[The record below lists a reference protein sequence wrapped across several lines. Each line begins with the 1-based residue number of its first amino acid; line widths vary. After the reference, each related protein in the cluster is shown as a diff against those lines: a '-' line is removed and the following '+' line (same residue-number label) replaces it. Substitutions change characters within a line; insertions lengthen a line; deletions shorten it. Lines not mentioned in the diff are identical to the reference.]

1 MAQPIS
7 IGDDAPNF
15 DLSSTENAVLM
26 LKDEL
31 ARTAVLLYFFSDV
44 GETGSDRVRRDLE
57 ALERQRE
64 TLKGLHARI
73 LAISPLA
80 VDALRKIQADLKLR
94 FPLLCDDRKFSASYG
109 VVPAPAAQE
118 GEEPRPADP
127 ALVLVSRRQKVLF
140 LANPIA
146 SAAEAMPQIEKLLKD
161 LPRVTKDYPKSV
173 INRWIDR
180 WVN

>member
-1 MAQPIS
+1 MQGPLS

-31 ARTAVLLYFFSDV
+31 ARTSVLLYFFANAD
-44 GETGSDRVRRDLE
+44 DPRVRRDLE
-57 ALERQRE
+57 TLERRRE
-64 TLKGLHARI
+64 ALKGLGGRI
-73 LAISPLA
+73 LAVSPLA
-80 VDALRKIQADLKLR
+80 VDALRKVQADWKLR
-94 FPLLCDDRKFSASYG
+94 FPLLSDDRKFSASYG
-109 VVPAPAAQE
+109 VVAPPPAQE

-140 LANPIA
+140 LANPV
-146 SAAEAMPQIEKLLKD
+146 AAVEEALPQVEKLLKD
-161 LPRVTKDYPKSV
+161 LPRPTKDYPKSV